1 MKQAILYAALAVSMG
16 TLYSCSEN
24 ESEYIDLETGKTIK
38 VEKDEKTGAMVNADT
53 KEALYIYV
61 DTKKKDTIL
70 AATGEV
76 INGKVI
82 KTDDNKYVYDDGSK
96 LKIEN
101 GETKYKDG
109 DYKVEVEKD
118 GDINI
123 KDGDKKVKID
133 GETGE
138 RKVKND

>member
-1 MKQAILYAALAVSMG
+1 MKQAILYAAIAVSMG

-24 ESEYIDLETGKTIK
+24 EGEYIDLETGKTIK

-76 INGKVI
+76 INGKVV

-109 DYKVEVEKD
+109 DYKLEVEKD